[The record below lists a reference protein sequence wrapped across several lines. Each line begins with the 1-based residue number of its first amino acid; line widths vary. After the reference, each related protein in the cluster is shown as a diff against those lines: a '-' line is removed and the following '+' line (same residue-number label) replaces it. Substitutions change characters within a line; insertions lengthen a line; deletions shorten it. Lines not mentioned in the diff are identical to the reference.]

1 MLPFSKL
8 YLYPMRAIFFL
19 FCFYYMGLLWGQEK
33 DSLSYNEDQFY
44 IDVNFIIQSSDV
56 NPFQENGFS
65 RSIHAGFLR
74 DFSFTKEG
82 DKAIAIGLGYGY
94 ERLVNNLNIR
104 KNENQL
110 SYSFPTNGIS
120 LRNSFSVHQLQL
132 PIELRWRTSTID
144 NYRFWRIYLGYRL
157 SYHFMPTYK
166 PFFGRSFSIK
176 NQIEQWQH
184 SLSLSVG
191 FNTWNLRFSYGLT
204 PFLAKTV
211 QTQEGIRPKV
221 YPVQVGLIFYLL

>member
-1 MLPFSKL
+1 MKAF
-8 YLYPMRAIFFL
+8 FFL
-19 FCFYYMGLLWGQEK
+19 FYFFFIGLLLGQEK

-44 IDVNFIIQSSDV
+44 IDVNFIIQANDINS
-56 NPFQENGFS
+56 FQENGFS

-74 DFSFTKEG
+74 DFSFTKKG
-82 DKAIAIGLGYGY
+82 DKAIAIGLGYGF
-94 ERLVNNLNIR
+94 ERLVNNLNVR
-104 KNENQL
+104 KNENEF
-110 SYSFPTNGIS
+110 SYSFPSNGVS
-120 LRNSFSVHQLQL
+120 LRNTFSFHQLQL

-157 SYHFMPTYK
+157 SYQFLPTYK
-166 PFFGRSFSIK
+166 PFFGRSFKIDD
-176 NQIEQWQH
+176 QIEEWQH

-204 PFLAKTV
+204 PFLSSAF
-211 QTQEGIRPKV
+211 QTQEGIRPNI